1 MTAMK
6 TPLLCTFLLW
16 AMLATG
22 AVGVAF
28 AAENLGAVKQR
39 MDQRVPAIDALKVR
53 GAVGENNQGLLEAR
67 GSLAAGEAAT
77 VAAENADRQAVYA
90 ALAAQTG
97 STADAVGRKR
107 AARIAA
113 VSTPGVW
120 LQDAAGR
127 WYRK

>member
-1 MTAMK
+1 MNAMK
-6 TPLLCTFLLW
+6 TLLLRPFLLLVVLVSLST
-16 AMLATG
+16 AA
-22 AVGVAF
+22 AF
-28 AAENLGAVKQR
+28 AAESLGAVRQR
-39 MDQRVPAIDALKVR
+39 MDQRVPAIDALKQR

-67 GSLAAGEAAT
+67 SPLAAGETAT

-97 STADAVGRKR
+97 SSAETVGRKR

-113 VSTPGVW
+113 ASTAGVW
-120 LQDAAGR
+120 LQDETGR

>member
-1 MTAMK
+1 MNAMK
-6 TPLLCTFLLW
+6 TLLLRPFLLLVVLVSLST
-16 AMLATG
+16 AA
-22 AVGVAF
+22 AF
-28 AAENLGAVKQR
+28 AAESLGAVRQR
-39 MDQRVPAIDALKVR
+39 MDQRVPAIDALKQR

-67 GSLAAGEAAT
+67 SPLAADETAT

-97 STADAVGRKR
+97 STADSVGRKR

-113 VSTPGVW
+113 GSTAGVW
-120 LQDAAGR
+120 LQDESGR

>member
-6 TPLLCTFLLW
+6 TPLLRPFLWLVVF
-16 AMLATG
+16 ATV
-22 AVGVAF
+22 AAAAAF
-28 AAENLGAVKQR
+28 AAENLGAIKQR
-39 MDQRVPAIDALKVR
+39 MDQRVAAIDALKQR

-67 GSLAAGEAAT
+67 GALAAGEAAT

-97 STADAVGRKR
+97 STAEAVGRKR
-107 AARIAA
+107 AGRIAA
-113 VSTPGVW
+113 ASTPGVW
-120 LQDAAGR
+120 LQDEAGR

>member
-6 TPLLCTFLLW
+6 TPLLRSFLLPV
-16 AMLATG
+16 MLATVA
-22 AVGVAF
+22 AVAALG
-28 AAENLGAVKQR
+28 AENLGAVKQR
-39 MDQRVPAIDALKVR
+39 MDQRVPAIDTLKQR

-67 GSLAAGEAAT
+67 GALAAGEAAG

-113 VSTPGVW
+113 ASTPGVW
-120 LQDAAGR
+120 LQDEAGR